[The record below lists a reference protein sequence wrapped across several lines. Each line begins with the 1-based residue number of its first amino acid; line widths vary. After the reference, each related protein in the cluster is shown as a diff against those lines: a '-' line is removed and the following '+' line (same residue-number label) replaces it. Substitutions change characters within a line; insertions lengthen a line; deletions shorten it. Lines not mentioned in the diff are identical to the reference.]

1 LSDLSLYP
9 IGAGRN
15 GDIFFETKYGELVF
29 FDLNTQMIVELG
41 GDEEACL
48 KIIIYKKNGGINH

>member
-1 LSDLSLYP
+1 LYP